1 MSSFVKVKNGKIE
14 NGHKLKVMIQIL
26 PGGSCDGVVIV
37 VVVVDSVTDDV
48 TLPTY
53 IRMYN

>member
-1 MSSFVKVKNGKIE
+1 
-14 NGHKLKVMIQIL
+14 MIQIL

-37 VVVVDSVTDDV
+37 VVVVVVVVDGSTDDV

-53 IRMYN
+53 ICTITYVVHEHM